1 MPVPHTHSNLSLD
14 PAHPRSAAHPIY
26 AAAAAEEVLTLV
38 VQINGK
44 VRARITVP
52 AGISEIDAKR
62 EALAHTAVQRQLDG
76 KQPQQVVY
84 VAGRLV
90 NIVV

>member
-1 MPVPHTHSNLSLD
+1 MIDSDERKVQLCLDNAIVNTPYSLKDVKLMNLKS
-14 PAHPRSAAHPIY
+14 S
-26 AAAAAEEVLTLV
+26 
-38 VQINGK
+38 
-44 VRARITVP
+44 RIKEFKRTVP

-90 NIVV
+90 NIVL